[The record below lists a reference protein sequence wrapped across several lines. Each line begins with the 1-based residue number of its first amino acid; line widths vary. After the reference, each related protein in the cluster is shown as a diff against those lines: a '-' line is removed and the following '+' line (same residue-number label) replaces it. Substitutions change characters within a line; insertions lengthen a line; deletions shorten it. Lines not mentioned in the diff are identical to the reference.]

1 MKSVRSKTRLHLTR
15 KFMTISRWITS
26 AVAAVASALLP
37 ACDNVALQEIK
48 PGISTAAEVRARL
61 GNPGNEFP
69 NLDGSITWEYTR
81 QPQGVDCYMITLSR
95 DQIVM
100 SMEQVLTDAN
110 YAQAREGMSEAE
122 ILRLLGTPASK
133 VVYNNLQENIW
144 EWRIRGTP
152 ASEETYF
159 NAHFDLSSGLLK
171 KAGKRVAQR
180 G

>member
-1 MKSVRSKTRLHLTR
+1 MKSARSKTRLHLTR

-26 AVAAVASALLP
+26 ALLP

-48 PGISTAAEVRARL
+48 PNISTAAEVRARL

-69 NLDGSITWEYTR
+69 NPDGSVTWEYTR
-81 QPQGVDCYMITLSR
+81 QPQGVDCYMITLGR
-95 DQIVM
+95 DQIVL
-100 SMEQVLTDAN
+100 SMDQVLNDAN
-110 YAQAREGMSEAE
+110 YAQIREGMSPPEV
-122 ILRLLGTPASK
+122 LRQLGTPANK
-133 VVYNNLQENIW
+133 VIYNNLQEEVW

-152 ASEETYF
+152 NSEETYF
-159 NAHFDLSSGLLK
+159 NAHFDINSSLLK